1 MKLGFNSTKVRLR
14 RAAGR
19 LSGKGRKF
27 QFHKGSIKTRSLFP
41 YVTLRKSFNSTKV
54 RLRRSIS
61 YILLHYAIC
70 FNSTKVRLR
79 LSGRNLR
86 CVRKS
91 FQFHKGSIKTGQ
103 NFGVLLFKIAFQFH
117 KGSIKT
123 AKGAKVQPRA
133 P

>member
-1 MKLGFNSTKVRLR
+1 MQNYRFNSTKVRLRLKNFAQDVEMKLGFNSTKVRLR

-54 RLRRSIS
+54 RLRRFIS

-91 FQFHKGSIKTGQ
+91 FQFHKGSIKTP
-103 NFGVLLFKIAFQFH
+103 IC
-117 KGSIKT
+117 T
-123 AKGAKVQPRA
+123 
-133 P
+133 